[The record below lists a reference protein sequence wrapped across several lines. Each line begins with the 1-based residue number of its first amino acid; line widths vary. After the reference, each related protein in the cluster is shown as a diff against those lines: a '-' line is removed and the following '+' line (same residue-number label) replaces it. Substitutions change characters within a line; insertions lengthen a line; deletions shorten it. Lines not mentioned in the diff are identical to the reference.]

1 MNSTAPIAIVTGA
14 STGIGKNISIKL
26 SENKLTTVSVN
37 DLAGRQVDLLVHSV
51 LSKGIYQLS
60 WNGSNQISGI
70 YFIRIKAGNHL
81 TTKKVLLLK

>member
-1 MNSTAPIAIVTGA
+1 
-14 STGIGKNISIKL
+14 
-26 SENKLTTVSVN
+26 
-37 DLAGRQVDLLVHSV
+37 SV